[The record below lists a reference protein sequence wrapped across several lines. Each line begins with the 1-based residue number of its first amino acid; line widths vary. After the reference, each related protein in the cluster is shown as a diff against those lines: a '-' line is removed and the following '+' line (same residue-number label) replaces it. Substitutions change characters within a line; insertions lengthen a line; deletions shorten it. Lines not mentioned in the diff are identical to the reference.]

1 MKQIVVISGKGGT
14 GKTTIVASLAALAKN
29 AVIADC
35 DVDAPDLHLL
45 LRPEIK
51 ETREFRGSKTAIKDD
66 SKCIKCRR
74 CEEVCRFD
82 AIKNLSINS
91 FSCEGCGACVFVCPV
106 NTIELKEKISGY
118 VYVSETKYGPMS
130 HAKLN
135 IGGGASGKLVAVVKE
150 NAKKI
155 AEKENR
161 NLILIDGSPGIGCPV
176 IASLSGAD
184 IVLIVTEP
192 TMSGIH
198 DLKRILSVAEHF
210 NIKPVVCVN
219 KYDINLEN
227 SNEIMDICRKT
238 GIEIAGKIPFN
249 PVVTRAMIAG
259 KSVVEFSDDEV
270 SDEIKSMWNKIK
282 TLISND
288 IKCRTEKDAEG
299 EDQDA

>member
-29 AVIADC
+29 IVIADC
-35 DVDAPDLHLL
+35 DVDAPDLHLIL
-45 LRPEIK
+45 KPDIK
-51 ETREFRGSKTAIKDD
+51 ETREFRGSKIAIKDD

-74 CEEVCRFD
+74 CEEVCRFN
-82 AIKNLSINS
+82 AIENLSINS
-91 FSCEGCGACVFVCPV
+91 FSCEGCGACVFICPV
-106 NTIELKEKISGY
+106 NAIELKEKISGY
-118 VYVSETKYGPMS
+118 VYVSETKYGWMS

-135 IGGGASGKLVAVVKE
+135 PGEEASGKLVAVVKE

-155 AEKENR
+155 AEKENK

-184 IVLIVTEP
+184 IALIVTEP

-227 SNEIMDICRKT
+227 SNEIINICRKN
-238 GIEIAGKIPFN
+238 GIEVAGKISFN
-249 PVVTRAMIAG
+249 PVVTEAMVAG
-259 KSVVEFSDDEV
+259 IPVVQFSDDEI
-270 SDEIKSMWNKIK
+270 SYEIKHIWENLKI
-282 TLISND
+282 LIEYE
-288 IKCRTEKDAEG
+288 T
-299 EDQDA
+299 